1 MRKTKSDIRAK
12 RGEKRKS
19 RSVFSES
26 FRAISEQLER
36 VHRGLGAMNDLDS
49 VDVRARAVSR
59 KLRGVGE
66 TPQPPPE
73 AGGET

>member
-1 MRKTKSDIRAK
+1 MWQLLGAVRTEFARYGEAVDKARA
-12 RGEKRKS
+12 RL
-19 RSVFSES
+19 
-26 FRAISEQLER
+26 Q
-36 VHRGLGAMNDLDS
+36 GAMNDLDS